1 VNNAALCRILI
12 HPQAEKE
19 RRMELALI
27 FQIISTT
34 AVLLGIL
41 FGLLNLRNFQ
51 MMRKREAAILMLNS
65 FQTNEFVRGLLVVFD
80 LPGNVTK
87 AKIDKL
93 PKEDYLALYIVL
105 GTWERLGIL
114 VHRRE
119 ISLDL
124 VDDAFS
130 GTILVSWNKLGNF
143 INQFRESSG
152 RATGFEWFQW
162 LAERIMER
170 EHGPSA
176 TPAYIRHKK
185 WKA

>member
-1 VNNAALCRILI
+1 
-12 HPQAEKE
+12 
-19 RRMELALI
+19 
-27 FQIISTT
+27 
-34 AVLLGIL
+34 
-41 FGLLNLRNFQ
+41 

-65 FQTNEFVRGLLVVFD
+65 FQTNEFVRGLLLIFD
-80 LPGNVTK
+80 LPENITK

-93 PKEDYLALYIVL
+93 PKEDFLALYIVL

-119 ISLDL
+119 IPLDL

-130 GTILVSWNKLGNF
+130 GIILISWQKLSGF
-143 INQFRESSG
+143 IGQFRESSK
-152 RATGFEWFQW
+152 RDTGFEWFQW

-170 EHGPSA
+170 DKGSSA
-176 TPAYIRHKK
+176 TPAYITHKK